1 MKNVKI
7 YIDIFGGE
15 IKNHKKIIKDL
26 NEAIWHLRF
35 ELAKKV
41 MLRSVPEIFFAIDDT
56 QEKARRI
63 NEIINI
69 EQNKYNK

>member
-1 MKNVKI
+1 
-7 YIDIFGGE
+7 
-15 IKNHKKIIKDL
+15 
-26 NEAIWHLRF
+26 
-35 ELAKKV
+35 